1 MKRNK
6 RVRVKDAAILIIML
20 MILVGMV
27 IGSFIQYSGL
37 QNYVQE
43 SGETNGDTN

>member
-1 MKRNK
+1 MKKNK

-37 QNYVQE
+37 QNYVQ
-43 SGETNGDTN
+43 

>member
-1 MKRNK
+1 MKKNK
-6 RVRVKDAAILIIML
+6 RVRVKDAAILIIIL

-37 QNYVQE
+37 QNYMQ
-43 SGETNGDTN
+43 

>member
-1 MKRNK
+1 MKKNK

-37 QNYVQE
+37 QNYMQ
-43 SGETNGDTN
+43 

>member
-1 MKRNK
+1 MKKNK

-27 IGSFIQYSGL
+27 IGSFIQYSGI
-37 QNYVQE
+37 QNYIQ
-43 SGETNGDTN
+43 